1 LKSQAT
7 VNPASFM
14 PSPATPPMSVEKS
27 SINPP
32 FKFYIDFP
40 FSGRAAWRLYQ
51 TKPGYIYA
59 LFVYK
64 LHVL

>member
-1 LKSQAT
+1 
-7 VNPASFM
+7 M

-51 TKPGYIYA
+51 TKPLLSMPYLYIS
-59 LFVYK
+59 FMCCK
-64 LHVL
+64 HFG